1 MRNKKIFGLSMDQ
14 RSHRRRLVIAAY
26 TILAILLAAGWM
38 LDRFRTTGFYIYLA
52 AFLMNYFVFGGYG
65 PYGLVR
71 PFTGTAPRQPIPR
84 SLVEVRLNLA
94 GIRPAPE
101 TADSRNDERELRIRD
116 RVHYQAYQW
125 ICALLAVV
133 WLVAM
138 SENGRSGF
146 IPAALLPV
154 LLYLIVLPGILL
166 AVTLPQAIILW
177 TEPDMEDETAD
188 AATGLAVGAE
198 PNRG

>member
-1 MRNKKIFGLSMDQ
+1 MRNKKVFGLSMDQ

-26 TILAILLAAGWM
+26 TLLAVLVAGGWV
-38 LDRFRTTGFYIYLA
+38 LDRFRTTGLYIYFA
-52 AFLMNYFVFGGYG
+52 AFFINYFVFGGYG

-71 PFTGTAPRQPIPR
+71 PFTGTAPRQAIPR
-84 SLVEVRLNLA
+84 SLVEVQLNLA

-125 ICALLAVV
+125 ICGLLALL

-138 SENGRSGF
+138 SENGKSSF
-146 IPAALLPV
+146 IPAAVLPV

-177 TEPDMEDETAD
+177 TEPDMEMEPEESAP
-188 AATGLAVGAE
+188 ATTLHSA
-198 PNRG
+198 R